1 MKKNL
6 LFASMFMA
14 AATIFSSCSPEK
26 DIAAPAPTQQAVSQ
40 NQNGSVELSANT
52 KIVSDKINSS
62 LTEATEGKLV
72 FRGEDKFLEQVK
84 AGDILVAAPNEVA
97 ADGYLRNVVRVEK
110 SGDAYTFYTTQAKIE
125 QAVKNATIRLK
136 APISFKGTSRKIK
149 GDQQEAY
156 SQTFSHSIALNH
168 RLYDADGNT
177 GTTYDQINTNGSVT
191 FSANMYLNMSISGNQ
206 LTYFYATSDFGITHN
221 QSLTIGG
228 SVNASGSVRIYQSV
242 LPNIT
247 FTVGALP
254 ITVKPTMEVFL
265 GYTGSATARVT
276 FGYTGRANA
285 KPIIQFTNGA
295 WSYGFNRSIS
305 ATRNPVSSTV
315 NATITGL
322 IKPKVTMALYG
333 CTCASAYAQGE
344 IYVTL
349 RSTVSPASVQVTAG
363 VKGGAGANLF
373 GYAPANNAIFNLP
386 IAL

>member
-1 MKKNL
+1 
-6 LFASMFMA
+6 MFLA
-14 AATIFSSCSPEK
+14 AATMFSSCSTDK
-26 DIAAPAPTQQAVSQ
+26 DLSAPAPAQQAVSQ
-40 NQNGSVELSANT
+40 NQNGNVELSANT
-52 KIVSDKINSS
+52 KIVSEKINSA

-97 ADGYLRNVVRVEK
+97 VDGYLRNVTRVEK
-110 SGDAYTFYTTQAKIE
+110 TGDSYVFYTSQAKIE
-125 QAVKNATIRLK
+125 QAVKNATIRMK
-136 APISFKGTSRKIK
+136 APIAFKGGNRKIK

-156 SQTFSHSIALNH
+156 SQNFSHSMPLNYII
-168 RLYDADGNT
+168 YDVDGNYSS
-177 GTTYDQINTNGSVT
+177 TYDQIKTNGSLT
-191 FSANMYLNMSISGNQ
+191 FSANMYLDMNISNNQ
-206 LTYFYATSDFGITHN
+206 LTYFYATSDFGMTHN
-221 QSLTIGG
+221 QNVVIGG
-228 SVNASGSVRIYQSV
+228 SVSASGSIRVFQSV
-242 LPNIT
+242 LPNLT
-247 FTVGALP
+247 FTVGILP

-265 GYTGSATARVT
+265 GYSGSATAQVT

-285 KPIIQFTNGA
+285 KPIIQFTSGA

-305 ATRNPVSSTV
+305 ATRNPVSSV
-315 NATITGL
+315 VSATMTGL

-349 RSTVSPASVQVTAG
+349 KSTASPASVQVSAG

-386 IAL
+386 IGL